1 MIPLFCTLFITSSS
15 VQGANDL
22 LGKTGKK
29 IVYHGCPCCNRGKNL
44 GVGVQGEGNIEME
57 DREGSVEGGVHTY
70 I

>member
-1 MIPLFCTLFITSSS
+1 M
-15 VQGANDL
+15 QGANDL

-29 IVYHGCPCCNRGKNL
+29 MVYHGCPCCNRGKNL